1 MPTAGIPPVPA
12 ATSAS
17 RPAGPPQRVEA
28 LDAGSL
34 AGTVIKGRLRALGQA
49 IARFFRRLFG
59 RRSTG

>member
-1 MPTAGIPPVPA
+1 MPTAGTPSVPA
-12 ATSAS
+12 TS
-17 RPAGPPQRVEA
+17 PPREVEA

-34 AGTVIKGRLRALGQA
+34 VGTLIRGRLRAWGQA